1 MHRLLQIKENLLN
14 AIQAQVAQGLS
25 TVDTK
30 ELGEAIDMLK
40 DMEEA
45 MYYCSVVAAMEE
57 RKQHTDRYPAYL
69 DGKMYYNG
77 GRRGRRL
84 LSLSYRDER
93 L

>member
-40 DMEEA
+40 DMGRSNVLLFCCCGNGRGE
-45 MYYCSVVAAMEE
+45 
-57 RKQHTDRYPAYL
+57 TAY
-69 DGKMYYNG
+69 
-77 GRRGRRL
+77 R
-84 LSLSYRDER
+84 
-93 L
+93 